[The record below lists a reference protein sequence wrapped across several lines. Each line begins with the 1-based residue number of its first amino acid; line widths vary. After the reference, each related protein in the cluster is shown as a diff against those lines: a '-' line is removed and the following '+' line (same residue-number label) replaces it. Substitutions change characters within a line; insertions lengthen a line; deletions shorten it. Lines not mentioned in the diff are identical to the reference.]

1 MAVYIVVEMHFV
13 ILIGDGSS
21 VNDKNGHTTSQTHGD
36 IVFAIL
42 HLLLH
47 ALERPARIV
56 AEDPSC
62 ELGGLFDA
70 NAPGAK
76 IAGAA

>member
-13 ILIGDGSS
+13 VFIGDGSS
-21 VNDKNGHTTSQTHGD
+21 VNDKNGPTTSQTHAD

-47 ALERPARIV
+47 ALERTA
-56 AEDPSC
+56 
-62 ELGGLFDA
+62 G
-70 NAPGAK
+70 
-76 IAGAA
+76 IAGELPLTHTGA